1 MKLSRLALIGIA
13 TSLLIG
19 GTYLILSKESP
30 AEKYI
35 KASCDEIRSSAL
47 SKGVESN
54 ERLLKKLEFNLDLA
68 ETADKEQTLKLSL
81 YVDDLKSY
89 IDFKKQSEAA
99 LKRNFELDLALG
111 ILGNRDTDEIL
122 DGATQD
128 LREQGKID
136 SAQLDQKVIRL
147 KNAYKEICEN

>member
-1 MKLSRLALIGIA
+1 MVLGGVVV
-13 TSLLIG
+13 TLLLVG
-19 GTYLILSKESP
+19 SYLTFFNESP

-89 IDFKKQSEAA
+89 VDLKKQSEAA
-99 LKRNFELDLALG
+99 LKRNFELDLTLG